1 MEAAV
6 SAAAPVKREGADKM
20 RKKRYLPMLA
30 ASLALAGLMGGCGDT
45 GLMPAG
51 REEEKTESKTA
62 DLDWYINFSWFT
74 TTWGKSEVSKAVTDL
89 TGVNVHFLSPKGDES
104 EKLNAMI
111 AADTLPDLVTLEW
124 SAAQNSEMIK
134 NGQVY
139 ALNELADQYDPGFY
153 DVLDQDVLD
162 WYKQSDGNLYAYYN
176 SFYTPQDYEENEEI
190 PSNQVFLV
198 RKDIYEA
205 LGEPDMTTP
214 EGFSEAVKR
223 AAELFPEVNG
233 EPLIPIGADE
243 FTDRGNVSFGLYLQ
257 SFLAVP
263 YEKDGIYYD
272 RNTDPDYLAWLKTF
286 RELAG
291 EGYLKDEI
299 FVDKRLQLKEKFEKG
314 QYFCLLYQ
322 STDIID
328 QQRKLGET
336 NPDCVYIAVEG
347 PRNLAGDDPQLP
359 VGGIYGWTATYI
371 PKNCSDPKKALELL
385 KYLISEEGQK
395 MTFLGVEG
403 SMYDMKDG
411 MPVVRPEVKELL
423 SSDRQAYD
431 ERYGA
436 DNTYWMMQNNVM
448 QMKWKNETDPVIR
461 QLQEW
466 TYPYTIYTSQYST
479 NFNGDAVLAAL
490 EEKQQKIWGDT
501 LPKLLLADSDQE
513 FDRILQDYLELR
525 AENGYDT
532 YAENMTEAYRQNKEK
547 LGFSE
552 D

>member
-1 MEAAV
+1 
-6 SAAAPVKREGADKM
+6 
-20 RKKRYLPMLA
+20 
-30 ASLALAGLMGGCGDT
+30 
-45 GLMPAG
+45 
-51 REEEKTESKTA
+51 
-62 DLDWYINFSWFT
+62 
-74 TTWGKSEVSKAVTDL
+74 
-89 TGVNVHFLSPKGDES
+89 
-104 EKLNAMI
+104 
-111 AADTLPDLVTLEW
+111 
-124 SAAQNSEMIK
+124 
-134 NGQVY
+134 
-139 ALNELADQYDPGFY
+139 
-153 DVLDQDVLD
+153 
-162 WYKQSDGNLYAYYN
+162 
-176 SFYTPQDYEENEEI
+176 
-190 PSNQVFLV
+190 
-198 RKDIYEA
+198 
-205 LGEPDMTTP
+205 MTTP

-336 NPDCVYIAVEG
+336 NRTVCILRWRDRAIWQG
-347 PRNLAGDDPQLP
+347 MIRSFRWAGSTDGQPP
-359 VGGIYGWTATYI
+359 IYQ
-371 PKNCSDPKKALELL
+371 NCSDPKKALELL

-411 MPVVRPEVKELL
+411 VPVVRPEVKELL

-513 FDRILQDYLELR
+513 LT
-525 AENGYDT
+525 GYCRT
-532 YAENMTEAYRQNKEK
+532 IW
-547 LGFSE
+547 S
-552 D
+552 

>member
-336 NPDCVYIAVEG
+336 NPAEGGGGLLYALLSGGRGAGADAGGCVGRAVLRRVPPAG
-347 PRNLAGDDPQLP
+347 PHRRRRLVSGTAGAAGPAHAGLAPVRRHHRAALCGAGRGQCQGAMCGRHQRHLRRTAHRPHRCAPGPALPGGKGAGRPGVGERLDTGISCKAERPDILP
-359 VGGIYGWTATYI
+359 VR
-371 PKNCSDPKKALELL
+371 
-385 KYLISEEGQK
+385 
-395 MTFLGVEG
+395 
-403 SMYDMKDG
+403 DG
-411 MPVVRPEVKELL
+411 K
-423 SSDRQAYD
+423 
-431 ERYGA
+431 
-436 DNTYWMMQNNVM
+436 
-448 QMKWKNETDPVIR
+448 
-461 QLQEW
+461 
-466 TYPYTIYTSQYST
+466 
-479 NFNGDAVLAAL
+479 
-490 EEKQQKIWGDT
+490 
-501 LPKLLLADSDQE
+501 
-513 FDRILQDYLELR
+513 
-525 AENGYDT
+525 
-532 YAENMTEAYRQNKEK
+532 
-547 LGFSE
+547 
-552 D
+552 

>member
-1 MEAAV
+1 M
-6 SAAAPVKREGADKM
+6 S
-20 RKKRYLPMLA
+20 KKRYLPMFLTVLFFG
-30 ASLALAGLMGGCGDT
+30 SLMGGCGET
-45 GLMPAG
+45 GIMPAS
-51 REEEKTESKTA
+51 REGQKTEGGIV

-89 TGVNVHFLSPKGDES
+89 TGVNIHFLSPKGDEA

-111 AADTLPDLVTLEW
+111 AADTLPDLVTLAW
-124 SAAQNSEMIK
+124 SEAQNSEMIDK
-134 NGQVY
+134 GQVY
-139 ALNELADQYDPGFY
+139 ALNELADRYDPGFY
-153 DVLDQDVLD
+153 DVLDKDVLD
-162 WYKQSDGNLYAYYN
+162 WYTQPDGNLYAYYN
-176 SFYTPQDYEENEEI
+176 SFYTPQNYEENDDL
-190 PSNQVFLV
+190 PSNQTFLV

-205 LGEPDMTTP
+205 LGRPDMTTP
-214 EGFSEAVKR
+214 KGFSDAVKK
-223 AAELFPEVNG
+223 AAELFPEMNG

-243 FTDRGNVSFGLYLQ
+243 FTDKGNVSFGLYLQ

-263 YEKDGIYYD
+263 FEKDGKYYD
-272 RNTDPDYLAWLKTF
+272 RNTDPDYLAWLKVF
-286 RELAG
+286 RELAS

-299 FVDKRLQLKEKFEKG
+299 FVDKRLQLKEKFERG
-314 QYFCLLYQ
+314 QFFCLLYQ

-328 QQRKLGET
+328 QLRKLEET

-347 PRNLAGDDPQLP
+347 PRNAAGEDPQLP

-371 PKNCSDPKKALELL
+371 PKNCSDPEKALGLL

-395 MTFLGVEG
+395 MTCLGVEG

-411 MPVVRPEVKELL
+411 VPVVRPEVKELL
-423 SSDRQAYD
+423 SSDRKAYD

-448 QMKWKNETDPVIR
+448 QQKWKVETDPVIR

-466 TYPYTIYTSQYST
+466 TCPYTVYTSQYST
-479 NFNGDAVLAAL
+479 NFNGDAVLSAL

-501 LPKLLLADSDQE
+501 LPKLLLADSSQE
-513 FDRILQDYLELR
+513 FDRILQEYLELR
-525 AENGYDT
+525 QENGYDT
-532 YAENMTEAYRQNKEK
+532 YAEKMTEIYKQNKEK
-547 LGFSE
+547 LGFTE

>member
-1 MEAAV
+1 MASGTV
-6 SAAAPVKREGADKM
+6 PVEGEGAEKMKKM
-20 RKKRYLPMLA
+20 RYLFMLA
-30 ASLALAGLMGGCGDT
+30 AVPAFVCLMGGCGDT
-45 GLMPAG
+45 GLMPTG
-51 REEEKTESKTA
+51 SEEREKESSIV

-74 TTWGKSEVSKAVTDL
+74 TTWGKSQVSKAVTDI
-89 TGVNVHFLSPKGDES
+89 TGANIHFLAPKGDES

-124 SAAQNSEMIK
+124 SASQNSEMIK

-153 DVLDQDVLD
+153 DVLDKAVLD
-162 WYKQSDGNLYAYYN
+162 WYKQPDGNLYAYYN
-176 SFYTPQDYEENEEI
+176 SFYTPQDYEENDDI

-198 RKDIYEA
+198 RKDIYQA

-223 AAELFPEVNG
+223 AAELFPEING

-243 FTDRGNVSFGLYLQ
+243 FTDKGNVSFGLYLQ

-263 YEKDGIYYD
+263 YEKDGKYYD
-272 RNTDPDYLAWLKTF
+272 RNTDPDYLAWLKVF

-328 QQRKLGET
+328 QLRKLEET

-347 PRNLAGDDPQLP
+347 PRSGAGDEPQLP
-359 VGGIYGWTATYI
+359 IGGIYGWTATYI
-371 PKNCSDPKKALELL
+371 PKNCSDPQKALELL

-395 MTFLGVEG
+395 MTCLGVEG
-403 SMYDMKDG
+403 EMYDMKDG
-411 MPVVRPEVKELL
+411 VPVVRPQVKELL
-423 SSDRQAYD
+423 SSDRKAYD

-436 DNTYWMMQNNVM
+436 DNTYWMMQNNMM
-448 QMKWKNETDPVIR
+448 QMKWKTETDPVIR

-466 TYPYTIYTSQYST
+466 TYPYTAYTSQYST
-479 NFNGDAVLAAL
+479 NFNGDTVLAAL

-513 FDRILQDYLELR
+513 FDRILDEYLKLR
-525 AENGYDT
+525 EENGYGA
-532 YAENMTEAYRQNKEK
+532 YAKSMTEVYRQNKEK

>member
-1 MEAAV
+1 
-6 SAAAPVKREGADKM
+6 
-20 RKKRYLPMLA
+20 MLA
-30 ASLALAGLMGGCGDT
+30 AVPALVCLMGGCGDT
-45 GLMPAG
+45 GLMPTG
-51 REEEKTESKTA
+51 SEEREKESSIV

-74 TTWGKSEVSKAVTDL
+74 TTWEKSQVSKAVTDI
-89 TGVNVHFLSPKGDES
+89 TGANIHFLAPKGDES

-124 SAAQNSEMIK
+124 SASQNSEMIK

-153 DVLDQDVLD
+153 DVLDKAVLD
-162 WYKQSDGNLYAYYN
+162 WYKQPDGHLYAYYN
-176 SFYTPQDYEENEEI
+176 SFYTPQDYEENDDI

-198 RKDIYEA
+198 RKDIYQA

-223 AAELFPEVNG
+223 AAELFPEING

-243 FTDRGNVSFGLYLQ
+243 FTDKGNVSFGLYLQ

-263 YEKDGIYYD
+263 YEKDGKYYD
-272 RNTDPDYLAWLKTF
+272 RNTDPDYLAWLTVV

-328 QQRKLGET
+328 QLRKLEET

-347 PRNLAGDDPQLP
+347 PRNGAGDEPQLP
-359 VGGIYGWTATYI
+359 IGGIYGWTATYI
-371 PKNCSDPKKALELL
+371 PKNCSDPQKALELL

-395 MTFLGVEG
+395 MTCLGVEG
-403 SMYDMKDG
+403 EMYDMKDG
-411 MPVVRPEVKELL
+411 VPVVRPQVKELL
-423 SSDRQAYD
+423 SSDRKAYD

-436 DNTYWMMQNNVM
+436 DNTYWMMQNNMM
-448 QMKWKNETDPVIR
+448 QMKWKTETDPVIR

-466 TYPYTIYTSQYST
+466 TYPYTAYTSQYST
-479 NFNGDAVLAAL
+479 NFNGDTVLAAL

-513 FDRILQDYLELR
+513 FDRILDEYLKLR
-525 AENGYDT
+525 EENGYGT
-532 YAENMTEAYRQNKEK
+532 YAESMTEVYRQNKEK

>member
-1 MEAAV
+1 MASGTV
-6 SAAAPVKREGADKM
+6 PVEGEGAEKMKKM
-20 RKKRYLPMLA
+20 RYLFMLA
-30 ASLALAGLMGGCGDT
+30 AVPAFVCLMGGCGDT
-45 GLMPAG
+45 GLMPTG
-51 REEEKTESKTA
+51 SEEREKESSIV

-74 TTWGKSEVSKAVTDL
+74 TTWGKSQVSKAVTDI
-89 TGVNVHFLSPKGDES
+89 TGANIHFLAPKGDES

-124 SAAQNSEMIK
+124 SASQNSEMIK

-153 DVLDQDVLD
+153 DVLDKAVLD
-162 WYKQSDGNLYAYYN
+162 WYKQPDGNLYAYYN
-176 SFYTPQDYEENEEI
+176 SFYTPQDYEENDDI

-198 RKDIYEA
+198 RKDIYQA

-223 AAELFPEVNG
+223 AAELFPEING

-243 FTDRGNVSFGLYLQ
+243 FTDKGNVSFGLYLQ

-263 YEKDGIYYD
+263 YEKDGKYYD
-272 RNTDPDYLAWLKTF
+272 RNTDPDYLAWLKVF

-328 QQRKLGET
+328 QLRKLEET

-347 PRNLAGDDPQLP
+347 PRNGAGDEPQLP
-359 VGGIYGWTATYI
+359 IGGIYGWTATYI
-371 PKNCSDPKKALELL
+371 PKNCSDPQKALELL

-395 MTFLGVEG
+395 MTCLGVEG
-403 SMYDMKDG
+403 EMYDMKDG
-411 MPVVRPEVKELL
+411 VPAVRPQVKELL
-423 SSDRQAYD
+423 SSDRKAYD

-436 DNTYWMMQNNVM
+436 DNTYWMMQNNMM
-448 QMKWKNETDPVIR
+448 QMKWKKETDPVIR

-466 TYPYTIYTSQYST
+466 TYPYTAYTSQYST
-479 NFNGDAVLAAL
+479 NFNGDTVLAAL

-513 FDRILQDYLELR
+513 FDRILDEYLKLR
-525 AENGYDT
+525 EENGYGA
-532 YAENMTEAYRQNKEK
+532 YAESMTEVYRQNKEK
-547 LGFSE
+547 LGFSG

>member
-1 MEAAV
+1 
-6 SAAAPVKREGADKM
+6 
-20 RKKRYLPMLA
+20 MLA
-30 ASLALAGLMGGCGDT
+30 AVTALVCLMGGCGDT
-45 GLMPAG
+45 GLMPTG
-51 REEEKTESKTA
+51 SEEREKESSIV

-74 TTWGKSEVSKAVTDL
+74 TTWGKSQVSKAVTDI
-89 TGVNVHFLSPKGDES
+89 TGANIHFLAPKGDES

-124 SAAQNSEMIK
+124 SASQNSEMIK

-153 DVLDQDVLD
+153 DVLDKAVLD
-162 WYKQSDGNLYAYYN
+162 WYKQPDGNLYAYYN
-176 SFYTPQDYEENEEI
+176 SFYTPQDYEENDDI

-198 RKDIYEA
+198 RKDIYQA

-223 AAELFPEVNG
+223 AAELFPEING

-243 FTDRGNVSFGLYLQ
+243 FTDKGNVSFGLYLQ

-263 YEKDGIYYD
+263 YEKDGKYYD
-272 RNTDPDYLAWLKTF
+272 RNTDPDYLAWLKVF

-328 QQRKLGET
+328 QLRKLEET
-336 NPDCVYIAVEG
+336 NPDGVYIAVEG
-347 PRNLAGDDPQLP
+347 PRNGAGDEPQLP
-359 VGGIYGWTATYI
+359 IGGIYGWTATYI
-371 PKNCSDPKKALELL
+371 PKNCSDPQKALELL

-395 MTFLGVEG
+395 MTCLGVEG
-403 SMYDMKDG
+403 EMYDMKDG
-411 MPVVRPEVKELL
+411 VPVVRTQVKELL
-423 SSDRQAYD
+423 SSDRKAYD

-436 DNTYWMMQNNVM
+436 DNTYWMMQNNMM
-448 QMKWKNETDPVIR
+448 QMKWKKETDPVIR

-466 TYPYTIYTSQYST
+466 TYPYTAYTSQYST
-479 NFNGDAVLAAL
+479 NFNGDTVLAAL

-513 FDRILQDYLELR
+513 FDRILDEYLKLR
-525 AENGYDT
+525 EENGYGA
-532 YAENMTEAYRQNKEK
+532 YAESMTEVYRQNKEK